1 MTLRPYQS
9 SCVDAIEAG
18 FKQFGRQ
25 LAVLPTGG
33 GKTIIFSHLA
43 NRCPGRTLILA
54 HRGELI
60 EQAHAK
66 LRSATGIFASIEKA
80 ESRGSMDS
88 KVVIGSVQTLLNA
101 GRRERWPTDH
111 FQLVVVD
118 EAHHALADSYRGILN
133 YFTAKVLG
141 VTATPDRGDKKNLG
155 SYFQNVAFE
164 ISLFDLVSAKFLSPI
179 SVLAVPLRIDLSAV
193 GSTAGDFR
201 EDELGS
207 AIEPYLGQIAAAIKE
222 HAGFRRTLAFLPL
235 IATSHK
241 FVDACRTA
249 GLRAE
254 HVDGQSPDRKQ
265 ILQRYAGGE
274 FDILSNAMLLTEGY
288 DVDSGPTGVGID
300 CVVVLRPTRSRPL
313 YAQMVGRGTRIAK
326 CKENLLLL
334 DFLWHHKTHRI
345 CRPAALIAG
354 NEMEADSITE
364 LTQRDAMPGEVAR
377 QLDLQELAKASSLE
391 REEALRKKLAAMA
404 NEQKRFISAEEFA
417 LKHKSLAVAEYQE
430 TMPWESE
437 PVTAKQR
444 IYLDRAKIDPSSVR
458 GKGHASRLL
467 GLYFNHSPLQLA
479 SEGQRALLR
488 RWGYDNWETA
498 TVREA
503 SRIFAERTR
512 SPGRTPGRT
521 GMRYKTK
528 QMDIL

>member
-1 MTLRPYQS
+1 MQLRPYQS
-9 SCVDAIEAG
+9 DCVDAIEAG
-18 FKQFGRQ
+18 FKQFDRQ

-66 LRSATGIFASIEKA
+66 LRTATGIFASVEKA
-80 ESRGSMDS
+80 ESRGSLDS
-88 KVVIGSVQTLLNA
+88 KVVIGSVQTLLSPK
-101 GRRERWPTDH
+101 RRERWPADH
-111 FQLVVVD
+111 FGLVVVD
-118 EAHHALADSYRGILN
+118 EAHHALADSYKGILTHFN
-133 YFTAKVLG
+133 AKVLG

-155 SYFQNVAFE
+155 AYFQNVAFE
-164 ISLFDLVSAKFLSPI
+164 VSLFDLVTAKFLSPI

-193 GSTAGDFR
+193 GSTAGDFKD
-201 EDELGS
+201 DELGS

-241 FVDACRTA
+241 FVEACRA
-249 GLRAE
+249 EGLRAE

-265 ILQRYAGGE
+265 ILTRYAAGE

-313 YAQMVGRGTRIAK
+313 YAQMVGRGTRTAP

-345 CRPAALIAG
+345 CKPAALIAG
-354 NEMEADSITE
+354 SEEEADSITE
-364 LTQRDAMPGEVAR
+364 LAERDAMPGEVAR

-391 REEALRKKLAAMA
+391 REEALRKKLAALA
-404 NEQKRFISAEEFA
+404 DQQKQFISAEEFA
-417 LKHKSLAVAEYQE
+417 LKHNSLAAAEYQE

-437 PVTAKQR
+437 PVSPKQE
-444 IYLDRAKIDPSSVR
+444 IYLRKAKIDLSTVR
-458 GKGHASRLL
+458 SKGHASKLL
-467 GLYFNHSPLQLA
+467 GLHFNQSPLQLA
-479 SEGQRALLR
+479 SAAQRDLLR

-503 SRIFAERTR
+503 SRIFAERSKR
-512 SPGRTPGRT
+512 GAGRRA
-521 GMRYKTK
+521 K
-528 QMDIL
+528 QMEMI